1 MNTVT
6 QNRSSFPDN
15 RARPGQQRRA
25 IRLRMKQDLVA
36 IYPDLTPESVSI
48 DVSSKRHLFANSSH
62 FRCLIRGRTDRGR
75 VTKRYIYVKR
85 SHQVEVEY
93 LNLKSLW
100 ERSFRTDTVNR
111 IPRPLDYWPQ
121 WNLLLSEYI
130 PGQSPLL
137 PWLFIYFSPLGG
149 FADSLSANIRMQR
162 IAKWLVAFQIGG
174 EFTQREVPIID
185 DVVEAIDELG
195 STPYIRRETRK
206 RATEWLSS
214 ASSTLRSTTPVP
226 SHGDFAA
233 RNILQDR
240 DSVTVVD
247 WEKPLVKRHPLY
259 DVQSFVIN
267 LERRLIYPLSS
278 HQRVEKL
285 KNAFLSAY
293 LENAPFGINNQM
305 LTITR
310 IIALIHQLKAQYRA
324 SVRHPKSIL
333 KRRRTFIRYL
343 LEEIE
348 TGIGLDQP

>member
-1 MNTVT
+1 M
-6 QNRSSFPDN
+6 
-15 RARPGQQRRA
+15 
-25 IRLRMKQDLVA
+25 
-36 IYPDLTPESVSI
+36 
-48 DVSSKRHLFANSSH
+48 
-62 FRCLIRGRTDRGR
+62 
-75 VTKRYIYVKR
+75 TKRCIYAKR

-100 ERSFRTDTVNR
+100 ELGFREDTVNR

-137 PWLFIYFSPLGG
+137 PWLFIYISPLGG

-162 IAKWLVAFQIGG
+162 IANWLVAFQIGG
-174 EFTQREVPIID
+174 EFTQRELPIID

-195 STPYIRRETRK
+195 SIPCIRRETRI
-206 RATEWLSS
+206 RVTRWLSS
-214 ASSTLRSTTPVP
+214 ASSTLRSVRPVS

-267 LERRLIYPLSS
+267 LERRLSYPLSS
-278 HQRVEKL
+278 HRRVEWL

-293 LENAPFGINNQM
+293 LENAPFEINNQM
-305 LTITR
+305 LTIMR
-310 IIALIHQLKAQYRA
+310 MVALINQLKAQCRSSA
-324 SVRHPKSIL
+324 RQPIESML

-348 TGIGLDQP
+348 TGISLD